1 MNDKVQESI
10 QYLKQCSIVENESS
24 RLYETLSRKINQLE
38 SSYILGLAYDSLKN
52 SKIIQALLDYFDPEE
67 IENKNT
73 KKNLTELAAETAML
87 FKKASKINNLDYL
100 LSCEILKQLITLED
114 TMGQAYKNYLQT
126 NAPKTLAEELSKSIT
141 INFVNFKKI
150 FETFT
155 EEKIKHRGTLVDIM
169 YSLELKETEIHR
181 KITPL
186 VKYQNPDA
194 WIHESTIYLRQ
205 PTTQHQRRTIKKPLN
220 YVFA

>member
-10 QYLKQCSIVENESS
+10 QYLKQCSIVENESF
-24 RLYETLSRKINQLE
+24 RLYETLSKKINQPE
-38 SSYILGLAYDSLKN
+38 SSYVLGLAYDSLKN
-52 SKIIQALLDYFDPEE
+52 TKIIQAVTDYFDSEE

-73 KKNLTELAAETAML
+73 KKNLTELATETAML

-100 LSCEILKQLITLED
+100 LACEILKQLITLED
-114 TMGQAYKNYLQT
+114 EMGEAYKNYLQT
-126 NAPKTLAEELSKSIT
+126 NAPKTLAEELSKSVT

-150 FETFT
+150 FENFI

-186 VKYQNPDA
+186 VKYQNPEA
-194 WIHESTIYLRQ
+194 WIHESTIHTFAN
-205 PTTQHQRRTIKKPLN
+205 PPLN
-220 YVFA
+220 ENTQP

>member
-1 MNDKVQESI
+1 MNDKVQESV

-24 RLYETLSRKINQLE
+24 KLYETLSRKINQPE
-38 SSYILGLAYDSLKN
+38 SSYVLGLAYDSMKN
-52 SKIIQALLDYFDPEE
+52 SKIIQAVLDYFDPEE

-73 KKNLTELAAETAML
+73 KKNLTELATETTML
-87 FKKASKINNLDYL
+87 FKNVSKINNLDYL
-100 LSCEILKQLITLED
+100 ISCEVLKQLITLED

-126 NAPKTLAEELSKSIT
+126 NAPKMLAEELSKSAT
-141 INFVNFKKI
+141 INLVIFKKI
-150 FETFT
+150 FETFI

-194 WIHESTIYLRQ
+194 WIHESTIHTFAN
-205 PTTQHQRRTIKKPLN
+205 PPLN
-220 YVFA
+220 ENTQP

>member
-24 RLYETLSRKINQLE
+24 RLYETLSRKINQPE
-38 SSYILGLAYDSLKN
+38 SSYVLGLAYDSLKN
-52 SKIIQALLDYFDPEE
+52 SKIIQAVIDYFDPEE

-87 FKKASKINNLDYL
+87 HKKASKINNLDYL

-114 TMGQAYKNYLQT
+114 KMGQAYKNYLQT
-126 NAPKTLAEELSKSIT
+126 NAPKTLAEELSKSVT

-150 FETFT
+150 FETFI

-194 WIHESTIYLRQ
+194 WIHESTIHSFAN
-205 PTTQHQRRTIKKPLN
+205 PPLN
-220 YVFA
+220 GNTET

>member
-24 RLYETLSRKINQLE
+24 RLYETLSRKINQPE
-38 SSYILGLAYDSLKN
+38 SSYVLGLAYDSLKN
-52 SKIIQALLDYFDPEE
+52 SKIIQSILDYFDPEE

-73 KKNLTELAAETAML
+73 KKNLTELAAETTML
-87 FKKASKINNLDYL
+87 LKKASKINNLDYL

-126 NAPKTLAEELSKSIT
+126 NAPKTFAEELSKSVT

-150 FETFT
+150 FETFI
-155 EEKIKHRGTLVDIM
+155 EEKIKHRGTLVEIM

-186 VKYQNPDA
+186 VKYQNPNA
-194 WIHESTIYLRQ
+194 WIHESTIHTFAN
-205 PTTQHQRRTIKKPLN
+205 PPLN
-220 YVFA
+220 GNTEP

>member
-1 MNDKVQESI
+1 MTMNNKVQESI
-10 QYLKQCSIVENESS
+10 QYLKQCNIVENDSFK
-24 RLYETLSRKINQLE
+24 LYETLSRKLNQPE
-38 SSYILGLAYDSLKN
+38 SSYVLGLAYDSLK
-52 SKIIQALLDYFDPEE
+52 SAKIIQALLDYFDPEE

-87 FKKASKINNLDYL
+87 YKKVSKINNLDYL

-114 TMGQAYKNYLQT
+114 TTGEVYKNYLQT
-126 NAPKTLAEELSKSIT
+126 NAPKNLAEELSKSAT

-150 FETFT
+150 FEGFI
-155 EEKIKHRGTLVDIM
+155 EEKIKHRGTLVELM

-194 WIHESTIYLRQ
+194 WIHESTIHTFANPPINENTQ
-205 PTTQHQRRTIKKPLN
+205 P
-220 YVFA
+220 

>member
-24 RLYETLSRKINQLE
+24 RLYETLSRKINPPE
-38 SSYILGLAYDSLKN
+38 SSYVLGLAYDSLKN
-52 SKIIQALLDYFDPEE
+52 SKIIQAVLDYFDPEE
-67 IENKNT
+67 IENKST

-87 FKKASKINNLDYL
+87 FKKVSKINNLDYL

-114 TMGQAYKNYLQT
+114 TMGEAYKNYLQT
-126 NAPKTLAEELSKSIT
+126 NAPKTLAEELSKSAT
-141 INFVNFKKI
+141 INFVTFKKI
-150 FETFT
+150 FETFI
-155 EEKIKHRGTLVDIM
+155 EEKIKHRGTLIDIM
-169 YSLELKETEIHR
+169 YSLELKQTEIHR

-194 WIHESTIYLRQ
+194 WIHESTIHTFAN
-205 PTTQHQRRTIKKPLN
+205 PPLN
-220 YVFA
+220 GNIQP

>member
-24 RLYETLSRKINQLE
+24 RLYETLSRKINQPE
-38 SSYILGLAYDSLKN
+38 SSYVLGLAYDSLKN
-52 SKIIQALLDYFDPEE
+52 SKIIQAVLDYFDPEE

-126 NAPKTLAEELSKSIT
+126 NAPKTLAEELSKSAT

-150 FETFT
+150 FEAFT

-194 WIHESTIYLRQ
+194 WIHESTIHTFAN
-205 PTTQHQRRTIKKPLN
+205 PPLN
-220 YVFA
+220 ENTEP